1 MGGRDEAATRSDGL
15 ASHVYPMDPWE
26 SGVDHASLRA
36 NKRWAARHIFVVTA
50 SSLVLCLLVGSLL
63 LMDVSNEALAPG
75 VEGFLSGG
83 VRSREDALLSGTVQ
97 KKSKAVALLA
107 KLAQRSMWPSD
118 NAPPIPGNARAA
130 AVERGVAKQA
140 LIKPQL
146 LKLALKMVEASPLA
160 LKMVEASPLKSLA
173 KTQAVAIAKIVVM
186 KPAVKMVKTA
196 EPVLAQVVTAAKP
209 ADAQKPV
216 VTKPKVAAKKASVK
230 LAAAKKVASAKKIS
244 AVKPSASTAAA
255 PVAAAHTHSKI
266 QQQFPQQQ
274 QYEYMQQKQQ
284 PTEQPYAYQQQQ
296 PYIYQPP
303 QYMAQ
308 AGYVP
313 PQQQLYVQPGQQAY
327 TYPAQQMAYA
337 AAPYPTY
344 QQPAQYAPQVS
355 FFDCMWGAW
364 QRTTSGFC
372 RRLCGIKLRR
382 KYV

>member
-1 MGGRDEAATRSDGL
+1 MQRGAEILSSRPPMGGRDEAATRSVGL
-15 ASHVYPMDPWE
+15 ASHVYPMDPRE
-26 SGVDHASLRA
+26 SGIDHASLRG

-50 SSLVLCLLVGSLL
+50 SSLVLCLLVGSLV

-83 VRSREDALLSGTVQ
+83 VGSREDALLSGTVQ

-130 AVERGVAKQA
+130 AVERGVAKQS
-140 LIKPQL
+140 LIKPQ
-146 LKLALKMVEASPLA
+146 LA

-196 EPVLAQVVTAAKP
+196 EPVLAQVVTAATP
-209 ADAQKPV
+209 ANAQKPV
-216 VTKPKVAAKKASVK
+216 VSKPEVAAKKASVK
-230 LAAAKKVASAKKIS
+230 LAAAKKVAAAKKMS

-274 QYEYMQQKQQ
+274 QYEYTQQKQQ

-296 PYIYQPP
+296 PYVYQPP

-308 AGYVP
+308 PGYAP

-327 TYPAQQMAYA
+327 MYPAQQMAYA

-344 QQPAQYAPQVS
+344 QQPAQYAQQVS

-372 RRLCGIKLRR
+372 RGL
-382 KYV
+382 